1 MNKVIFVF
9 IIIIIII
16 IIIIMTF
23 ESSWSSTIKVGPLL
37 KPTDMPNCCDV
48 YGSDIYR
55 TGLAKVG
62 GRLVIYQH
70 TAEKLAKYS
79 QTATIFSSVFTQNL
93 L

>member
-1 MNKVIFVF
+1 
-9 IIIIIII
+9 
-16 IIIIMTF
+16 MTF

-55 TGLAKVG
+55 TGLAIVG
-62 GRLVIYQH
+62 GRVVIYQH

-79 QTATIFSSVFTQNL
+79 QTTITFFFGFYPKL